1 LSVLL
6 PTNAELGLIP
16 GWMTDRF
23 FWRALIALTGVG
35 LATAATVLSGWM
47 DHFPGLSRRRM
58 GRGGA
63 RVMANLMLR

>member
-1 LSVLL
+1 
-6 PTNAELGLIP
+6 
-16 GWMTDRF
+16 MTDRF